1 MTNVLEIS
9 SPPTFSPVQS
19 IYCHKNQG
27 IVGKLPN
34 KSPNERS
41 GAYLIS
47 LIMSIHR
54 TICIIYILTK
64 EIRHRIY
71 SFPRVFFFFPS
82 MVKTEV
88 IQKNDVQES
97 ESEQNRFYLKM
108 ETDRLHDLSF
118 RLCFLISFRSISS
131 FFSLFL
137 SFSRIHFFF
146 FCLFEIINEFIN

>member
-1 MTNVLEIS
+1 
-9 SPPTFSPVQS
+9 
-19 IYCHKNQG
+19 
-27 IVGKLPN
+27 
-34 KSPNERS
+34 
-41 GAYLIS
+41 
-47 LIMSIHR
+47 
-54 TICIIYILTK
+54 
-64 EIRHRIY
+64 
-71 SFPRVFFFFPS
+71 

-118 RLCFLISFRSISS
+118 CLCFLISFRSISS

-146 FCLFEIINEFIN
+146 ICLFEIMNEFIN